1 MGCIYFDPIFSIV
14 LQMIIKY
21 TNFSDGVHEFTL
33 SDSVKKLKLEELFY
47 GDVIVN
53 CKMDK
58 SPHQIVLECNV
69 LLNAKMTCD
78 RCNRELNSEITCR
91 FQLSYLF
98 SKNPI
103 VSDDYNV
110 KYISPEQDKINI
122 SDDVYEYAEISI
134 PMKKLCKEDCKG
146 LCLQC
151 GINLNDGKCDCK
163 QEKINDRWEP
173 LQKLWKNIPA
183 GENNFNN

>member
-21 TNFSDGVHEFTL
+21 TNFSDGVHEFALT
-33 SDSVKKLKLEELFY
+33 DSVKNLKLEELFF
-47 GDVIVN
+47 GEVVVN
-53 CKMDK
+53 CRMDK
-58 SPHQIVLECNV
+58 SPHQIVLNCNV
-69 LLNAKMTCD
+69 VFHAKMTCD
-78 RCNRELNSEITCR
+78 RCNKELNSEIKSN
-91 FQLSYLF
+91 FLLSYF
-98 SKNPI
+98 FTKVPV

-110 KYISPEQDKINI
+110 KYLSPEQDKINI
-122 SDDVYEYAEISI
+122 TDDVYEYAEISI

-163 QEKINDRWEP
+163 QEKINDVWEP
-173 LQKLWKNIPA
+173 LQKLW
-183 GENNFNN
+183 ENNLLGGK